1 MYNSAIYRV
10 FSHSMR
16 AYYLPLA
23 AGLVLAASAFMPWML
38 IGNSALGGV
47 PTVSGLWVL
56 GLAILSMVLA
66 LLSVI
71 TRKNSR
77 HPLLVVGLVAFAI
90 VLLSEQWMERA
101 AAERLWAQTQ
111 ALAIVQGEEST
122 VTLPE
127 PSMAPGGYLALAAA
141 GMIVLFGM
149 TIVFKRVPS
158 PYAVSADD
166 DI

>member
-1 MYNSAIYRV
+1 MYNSAIHRV

-16 AYYLPLA
+16 AYYLPLT
-23 AGLVLAASAFMPWML
+23 AGLVLAASAFMPWIL
-38 IGNSALGGV
+38 IGNNALGGV

-122 VTLPE
+122 VALPE
-127 PSMAPGGYLALAAA
+127 PSRAPGGYLALAAA

-149 TIVFKRVPS
+149 TIVVKRVPS

>member
-1 MYNSAIYRV
+1 MYNSAIHRV
-10 FSHSMR
+10 LSHSMR

-56 GLAILSMVLA
+56 GLAILSIVLA

-90 VLLSEQWMERA
+90 ILLSEQWMERA
-101 AAERLWAQTQ
+101 AADRLWAQTQ

-127 PSMAPGGYLALAAA
+127 PLMAPGGYLALAAA

-158 PYAVSADD
+158 PYTVSADD
-166 DI
+166 DA

>member
-1 MYNSAIYRV
+1 MYNSAIHRV
-10 FSHSMR
+10 LSHSMR

-23 AGLVLAASAFMPWML
+23 AGLVLAVSAFMPWML

-77 HPLLVVGLVAFAI
+77 HPLLVVGLVAFALI
-90 VLLSEQWMERA
+90 LLSEQWMERA
-101 AAERLWAQTQ
+101 AADRLWAQTQ

-127 PSMAPGGYLALAAA
+127 PSMAAGGYLALAAA

-166 DI
+166 DA

>member
-1 MYNSAIYRV
+1 MYNSAIHRV
-10 FSHSMR
+10 LSHSMR

-23 AGLVLAASAFMPWML
+23 AGLVLAASAFMPWIL
-38 IGNSALGGV
+38 IGNNTLGGV

-127 PSMAPGGYLALAAA
+127 PSRAPGGYLALAAA

-149 TIVFKRVPS
+149 TIVVKRVPS

>member
-1 MYNSAIYRV
+1 MYNSAIHRV
-10 FSHSMR
+10 LSHSMR

-101 AAERLWAQTQ
+101 AVERLWAQTQ

-127 PSMAPGGYLALAAA
+127 PSRAPGGYLALAAA

-149 TIVFKRVPS
+149 TIVVKRVPS

>member
-1 MYNSAIYRV
+1 MYNSAIHRV
-10 FSHSMR
+10 LSHSMR

-23 AGLVLAASAFMPWML
+23 AGLVLAASAFMPWIL
-38 IGNSALGGV
+38 IGNNTLGGV

-127 PSMAPGGYLALAAA
+127 PSRAPGGYLALAAA
-141 GMIVLFGM
+141 GIIVLFGM
-149 TIVFKRVPS
+149 TIVVKRVPS

>member
-1 MYNSAIYRV
+1 MYNSAIHRV
-10 FSHSMR
+10 LSHSMR

-23 AGLVLAASAFMPWML
+23 AGLVLAASAFMPWIL
-38 IGNSALGGV
+38 IGNNTLGGV

-101 AAERLWAQTQ
+101 AVERLWAQTQ

-127 PSMAPGGYLALAAA
+127 PSRAPGGYLALAAA

-149 TIVFKRVPS
+149 TIVVKRVPS